1 MAGVLLATAGY
12 DHTIKLWE
20 PRTAVCAK
28 TLQFQGSQVN
38 RLVISPNKEL
48 LLAAGNPQVK
58 IFDIRSGNPNATFS
72 YTGHSNNVTA
82 IGMMPQRGS
91 WIFSASEDKTI
102 KIWDSSSKGF
112 ERDIKTKSPVTDAV
126 LHPNEGEIVSS
137 HRDGKIRVWDLGT
150 AKCRREF
157 APDGKVSVASLSL
170 SKSLKSLVAVTDSGK
185 MFQYDPKENF
195 ELVNKVQAHGTYI
208 LRVKLS
214 PDDRFIATTSADG
227 TARLWLADGLEP
239 HASLREH
246 EKWVWDCDFS
256 ADSDY
261 CITASSDSYARLWDV
276 ETGKLITVLKGHHK
290 AVTCTAINDCHSVEQ
305 STQQR
310 HHRHHHHHSRHHDH
324 GSRRG
329 SQ

>member
-1 MAGVLLATAGY
+1 M
-12 DHTIKLWE
+12 
-20 PRTAVCAK
+20 
-28 TLQFQGSQVN
+28 
-38 RLVISPNKEL
+38 
-48 LLAAGNPQVK
+48 
-58 IFDIRSGNPNATFS
+58 
-72 YTGHSNNVTA
+72 
-82 IGMMPQRGS
+82 
-91 WIFSASEDKTI
+91 
-102 KIWDSSSKGF
+102 SSS
-112 ERDIKTKSPVTDAV
+112 RASAHCIIWV
-126 LHPNEGEIVSS
+126 LMMCSCACFVPLSQ
-137 HRDGKIRVWDLGT
+137 LQ
-150 AKCRREF
+150 
-157 APDGKVSVASLSL
+157 VSVASLSL

-290 AVTCTAINDCHSVEQ
+290 VCICIGRLLYQGAFLSCISVCSLVLLIALRFFVQAVTCTAINDCHSVEQ